1 MARPNANKARVVRLF
16 IFVFLLLGPAAAL
29 LYYGWTDRALDKA
42 MLDHGVETKANITNA
57 VIKYGKHGSKDYLI
71 DFSWRDG
78 AKQERAIKSTSVS
91 GDVWNRL
98 VSGNKLLVNEIPIR
112 YLESDT
118 RPRAILVWDAD
129 YALRLDFLMLC
140 GGVTLTL
147 LGGAIL
153 VMGLRSFRG
162 SATRPVAA

>member
-42 MLDHGVETKANITNA
+42 MIDHGVETKATITNA
-57 VIKYGKHGSKDYLI
+57 VIRYGKHNSKDYLI
-71 DFSWRDG
+71 DFSWRDA
-78 AKQERAIKSTSVS
+78 AKRERAIKGTSVS
-91 GDVWNRL
+91 SEVWNRL
-98 VSGNKLLVNEIPIR
+98 VSGNKLIVTEIPIK

-118 RPRAILVWDAD
+118 ESHAILVGIE
-129 YALRLDFLMLC
+129 LC
-140 GGVTLTL
+140 ASPGLFNAVRGAVLAL

-153 VMGLRSFRG
+153 VMGLRSKPALPAVPRQ
-162 SATRPVAA
+162 PN